1 MNIRKKIF
9 LLLFVVAIILGT
21 TLPLLASVDG
31 LRDINKATIEELTEV
46 KGIGE
51 KKAEKIIRFISERG
65 RINSMDELLEVKGVG
80 KVTLEELKKHFV
92 VKEEPM

>member
-9 LLLFVVAIILGT
+9 LLLLVVAIILGT